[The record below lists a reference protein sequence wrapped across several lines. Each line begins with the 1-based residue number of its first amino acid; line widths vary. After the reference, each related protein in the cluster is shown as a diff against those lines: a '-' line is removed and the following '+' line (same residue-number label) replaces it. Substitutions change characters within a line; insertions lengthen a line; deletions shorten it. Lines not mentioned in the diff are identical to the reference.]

1 MTKKPEPE
9 DINISDFDTNADFE
23 IPYSEIQNA
32 STIDR
37 AKTSPT
43 VLLKLCKVLSIKL
56 NTTVGIAKALL
67 FGNLHSGGTASKAS
81 PNHTFN
87 LQFKGKEYFL
97 DLQTIKTVAETI
109 SRENNMKFTL
119 RQLARTHE
127 QEILIFASKI
137 NLKGNLQKKFLQMN
151 PNIEPEQLI
160 YAADYVDPS
169 NPSIPEEVQ
178 NLLVEHKNKTIT

>member
-1 MTKKPEPE
+1 MTKKPD
-9 DINISDFDTNADFE
+9 DININDLGPSVDFE
-23 IPYSEIQNA
+23 IPYTEIQNA
-32 STIDR
+32 LTIDR
-37 AKTSPT
+37 AKTSPNI
-43 VLLKLCKVLSIKL
+43 LLQLCQELSIKL
-56 NTTVGIAKALL
+56 KTSSGIAKALV

-87 LQFKGKEYFL
+87 LQYKGKDYFL
-97 DLQTIKTVAETI
+97 DLQTIKSIADKI
-109 SRENNMKFTL
+109 SRENNTKFTL

-137 NLKGNLQKKFLQMN
+137 NLKGNLHKKFLQMN
-151 PNIEPEQLI
+151 PNIEPDQLI

-178 NLLVEHKNKTIT
+178 KLLIQHKNTTIS